1 MATTEQ
7 SAFIKDLILTKHR
20 TFAEF
25 KKWLATTGIVR
36 TNGQIFRQ
44 SLDLPSIMNR
54 ITTAQGSAIIAALQ
68 ALDDV
73 KYKTAYDPE
82 QIQKVSTILAGIDE
96 EVDSWTF
103 I

>member
-1 MATTEQ
+1 MATTDQ
-7 SAFIKDLILTKHR
+7 ATFIKDLILTKHR

-73 KYKTAYDPE
+73 KYKTAYEPE
-82 QIQKVSTILAGIDE
+82 QIEKVRTILDGIE
-96 EVDSWTF
+96 QEVDSWTF

>member
-1 MATTEQ
+1 MATTDQ
-7 SAFIKDLILTKHR
+7 ATFIKDLILTKHR

-73 KYKTAYDPE
+73 KYKTAYEPE
-82 QIQKVSTILAGIDE
+82 QIQKVSTILDGIE
-96 EVDSWTF
+96 QEVDSWTF

>member
-1 MATTEQ
+1 MATTDQ
-7 SAFIKDLILTKHR
+7 ATFIKDLILTKHR

-73 KYKTAYDPE
+73 KYKTAYEPE
-82 QIQKVSTILAGIDE
+82 QIEKVRTILDGIE
-96 EVDSWTF
+96 QEVDLWTF